1 MVIQGQRK
9 LDELQRKAVHPVI
22 VCFLYRLGHIEEC
35 ASQKTGEREF
45 TMRLKL
51 LFTHLVIILA
61 VAWLPV
67 TGHAAN
73 PHYDLKVLSSAPDQV
88 TGEDVLV
95 QVLFKG
101 HPIRSEPAVQS
112 RLRQLT
118 FWLNGQPVN
127 PEIRTGRHG
136 HEVLVSGLREG
147 ENRLELHHRRQGP
160 LASVDLTAYP
170 VTGPIFSGPQQYP
183 FVCTVTTELGK
194 QPLVDTDGDTG
205 FPVLD
210 EQGSQTG
217 LSRDCSIESYV
228 SFLYRT
234 TGGSWAPLPDD
245 GSRPEDMATAELTD
259 GRIVDFIVRQERG
272 TINRFIYSFA
282 TLAEAGD
289 QPWEASTANWN
300 GRLLFHFQGG
310 VGIGHSQGSISNS
323 RALQPDTLEKG
334 YAVIYSTGTRT
345 SPHYNL
351 QVGGETALMV
361 KEHFIKRFGV
371 PDYTVAIGGSG
382 GGIQQYVYS
391 QNHPDLLDGGVPQY
405 SYPDMVTQVIHI
417 GDCELLEY
425 YMDATD
431 RGNPKWQ
438 TTSNRSWLVGL
449 NSNDQYPD
457 PFAQI
462 KQMLGYST
470 APGMTE
476 CIPAWRGLTPLVM
489 NPHFGQA
496 DNQELMQPEGVMD
509 DVRWTHYSDAK
520 NIYGVDENGDPR
532 TLFDNV
538 GVQYGLEALRE
549 GNITREEFLK
559 LNAQVGG
566 WKQPSEMVQEGFPFL
581 GSISDVLAD
590 PTAFDPWSSR
600 NMNLSPDGGA
610 TPAPRTEGD
619 LEAIRAAYN
628 SGLVFDGQLNM
639 PVIDWRHYLEEV
651 LDMHNSHQS
660 FSARQRI
667 INRMGNAGNQVIW
680 FTDARP
686 TDYSD
691 PDRPEPREEFNQTW
705 MALEV
710 LHDWI
715 TNIQQNP
722 ELGIAANRPMEARDA
737 CFNTDGTLIDI
748 GETVWNGI
756 LDDEAEGACTSRFQT
771 YTTSRM
777 EAGGPIEGSIFRCSL
792 KSVDAALS
800 DGTYGPVSFTAEEVD
815 RLNDIFPD
823 GVCDYSQPDQG
834 RPAG

>member
-1 MVIQGQRK
+1 MITISKGGR
-9 LDELQRKAVHPVI
+9 LLAAALLTTSLTG
-22 VCFLYRLGHIEEC
+22 CFDGSSSSSEDDTPSLTLN
-35 ASQKTGEREF
+35 T
-45 TMRLKL
+45 
-51 LFTHLVIILA
+51 
-61 VAWLPV
+61 
-67 TGHAAN
+67 
-73 PHYDLKVLSSAPDQV
+73 LSSDPKQV
-88 TGEDVLV
+88 SGDNVLV
-95 QVLFKG
+95 GLSGADADTFSDMDKL
-101 HPIRSEPAVQS
+101 E
-112 RLRQLT
+112 
-118 FWLNGQPVN
+118 FWLNDSKVQPTVRQGLKGT
-127 PEIRTGRHG
+127 EILVTG
-136 HEVLVSGLREG
+136 LTEG
-147 ENRLELHHRRQGP
+147 DQRLELHHVDHGP
-160 LASVDLTAYP
+160 LDALDLTVHP

-183 FVCTVTTELGK
+183 FVCTVTTELNK
-194 QPLVDTDGDTG
+194 QPLVDTNGDTG

-210 EQGSQTG
+210 DQSNQIG
-217 LSRDCSIESYV
+217 LSRDCSIEPYV
-228 SFLYRT
+228 TFVYRT
-234 TGGSWAPLPDD
+234 TGEDWAPLPDD
-245 GSRPEDMATAELTD
+245 GTQPADMATTELTD

-289 QPWEASTANWN
+289 EAWDASTTNWN

-310 VGIGHSQGSISNS
+310 VGIGHSQGGISNS
-323 RALQPDTLEKG
+323 RALQPDTLQKG

-361 KEHFIKRFGV
+361 KEHFVKRFGV

-405 SYPDMVTQVIHI
+405 SYPDMVTQTIHI

-431 RGNPKWQ
+431 RDNTKWQ
-438 TTSNRSWLVGL
+438 TTANRSLLVGL

-457 PFAQI
+457 PFAGA

-489 NPHFGQA
+489 NPMFGRA
-496 DNQELMQPEGVMD
+496 DNQELMQPDGVMD
-509 DVRWTHYSDAK
+509 DVRWTHYDDLR
-520 NIYGVDENGDPR
+520 NIYGVDENGEPR

-538 GVQYGLEALRE
+538 GVQYGLKAMVE
-549 GNITREEFLK
+549 GNITRAEFLK

-566 WKQPSEMVQEGFPFL
+566 WKQPSEMEQEGFPFL
-581 GSISDVLAD
+581 GTQEQVLAGQIR
-590 PTAFDPWSSR
+590 FDPWSSA
-600 NMNLSPDGGA
+600 NMNLSPDDGV
-610 TPAPRTEGD
+610 TVAPRTEGD
-619 LEAIRAAYN
+619 IEAIQAAYN
-628 SGLVFDGQLNM
+628 VGLVFDGQLNM

-660 FSARQRI
+660 FSVRQRI
-667 INRMGNAGNQVIW
+667 INRMGDAGNQVIW
-680 FTDARP
+680 FTDTRP
-686 TDYSD
+686 TNYSD
-691 PDRPEPREEFNQTW
+691 PDEPEPREESNQTW

-715 TNIQQNP
+715 KNIQQNP
-722 ELGIAANRPMEARDA
+722 AMSITENRPDGAVDA
-737 CFNTDGTLIDI
+737 CFNTDGSLIEE
-748 GETVWNGI
+748 GENVWNGI
-756 LDDEAEGACTSRFQT
+756 LDNGADGTCTEEFET

-777 EAGGPIEGSIFRCSL
+777 VAGGPIEGSIFKCSL
-792 KSVDAALS
+792 KTVATALG
-800 DGTYGPVSFTAEEVD
+800 DGTYGEASFTEQED
-815 RLNDIFPD
+815 TRLNEIFPD

>member
-1 MVIQGQRK
+1 M
-9 LDELQRKAVHPVI
+9 L
-22 VCFLYRLGHIEEC
+22 
-35 ASQKTGEREF
+35 S
-45 TMRLKL
+45 KL
-51 LFTHLVIILA
+51 LCQFLIILLA
-61 VAWLPV
+61 VVGLAA

-88 TGEDVLV
+88 SGDDALV
-95 QVLFKG
+95 QVLFKDR
-101 HPIRSEPAVQS
+101 PIKSGPALKS

-118 FWLNGQPVN
+118 FWLNGQPVE
-127 PEIRTGRHG
+127 PEIRAGRDG
-136 HEVLVSGLREG
+136 HEVLVSGLQQG

-160 LASVDLTAYP
+160 LASVTLTAHP

-194 QPLVDTDGDTG
+194 QPLVDTVGDTG

-210 EQGSQTG
+210 EQGNQVG
-217 LSRDCSIESYV
+217 LSRDCSIEPYV
-228 SFLYRT
+228 TFVYRT
-234 TGGSWAPLPDD
+234 TSGSWASLPVD
-245 GSRPEDMATAELTD
+245 GSHPDDMATTELTD
-259 GRIVDFIVRQERG
+259 GRTVDFIVRQERG

-289 QPWEASTANWN
+289 EPWQASTSNWN
-300 GRLLFHFQGG
+300 RRLLFHFQGG
-310 VGIGHSQGSISNS
+310 VAIGHSQGDISNS
-323 RALQPDTLEKG
+323 RALQLETLQQG

-345 SPHYNL
+345 STHYNL

-361 KEHFIKRFGV
+361 KEHFVKRFGV

-405 SYPDMVTQVIHI
+405 SYPDMVTQTIHI

-431 RGNPKWQ
+431 RDNPKWQ
-438 TTSNRSWLVGL
+438 TTANRSWLVGL
-449 NSNDQYPD
+449 NSNDRYPD
-457 PFAQI
+457 PFAAA
-462 KQMLGYST
+462 KQLLGYST

-509 DVRWTHYSDAK
+509 DVHWTHYSDAR
-520 NIYGVDENGDPR
+520 NIYGVDENGEPR

-538 GVQYGLEALRE
+538 GVQYGLDALVE
-549 GNITREEFLK
+549 GKITSEEFIE
-559 LNAQVGG
+559 LNARVGG

-581 GSISDVLAD
+581 GSFSDVLAD

-619 LEAIRAAYN
+619 IEAIRAAYT

-667 INRMGNAGNQVIW
+667 INRMGDAGNQVIW
-680 FTDARP
+680 FTDTRP

-691 PDRPEPREEFNQTW
+691 PDEPEPREESNPTW

-722 ELGIAANRPMEARDA
+722 GLSIAANRPIEAQDA
-737 CFNTDGTLIDI
+737 CFNTDGTLIDA
-748 GETVWNGI
+748 GEEVWNGI
-756 LDDEAEGACTSRFQT
+756 LDNEAAGACTSRFQT

-777 EAGGPIEGSIFRCSL
+777 EAGGSIEGSTFKCSL
-792 KSVDAALS
+792 KPVNAALS
-800 DGTYGPVSFTAEEVD
+800 DGTYGSVSFNTEEVD
-815 RLNDIFPD
+815 RLNETFPN
-823 GVCDYSQPDQG
+823 GVCDYAQPDQG
-834 RPAG
+834 RPEG

>member
-1 MVIQGQRK
+1 MPAR
-9 LDELQRKAVHPVI
+9 L
-22 VCFLYRLGHIEEC
+22 LY
-35 ASQKTGEREF
+35 
-45 TMRLKL
+45 
-51 LFTHLVIILA
+51 
-61 VAWLPV
+61 LPV
-67 TGHAAN
+67 VFFIALLALPYQALAEN
-73 PHYDLKVLSSAPDQV
+73 PHYSLEILSSEPDQV
-88 TGEDVLV
+88 SGDDVLV
-95 QVLFKG
+95 QVQFKDRA
-101 HPIRSEPAVQS
+101 IKSKPARAS
-112 RLRQLT
+112 SLRHLE
-118 FWLNGQPVN
+118 FWLNGQPIE
-127 PEIRTGRHG
+127 PEIRYGRAG
-136 HEVLVSGLREG
+136 HEVLVSGLTLG
-147 ENRLELHHRRQGP
+147 PNRLELHHRRQGP
-160 LASVDLTAYP
+160 LASLELVSHP
-170 VTGPIFSGPQQYP
+170 ITGPIFSGPQQYP

-205 FPVLD
+205 FPVMD
-210 EQGSQTG
+210 DQGNQIG
-217 LSRDCSIESYV
+217 LSRDCSIEPYV
-228 SFLYRT
+228 TFVYRT
-234 TGGSWAPLPDD
+234 TDGNWAPLPGD
-245 GSRPEDMATAELTD
+245 GSRPADMATTELTD
-259 GRIVDFIVRQERG
+259 GRTVDFIVRQERG

-282 TLAEAGD
+282 TLAEQGD
-289 QPWEASTANWN
+289 EPWEASTNNWN

-310 VGIGHSQGSISNS
+310 VGIGHSQGRISNG
-323 RALQPDTLEKG
+323 RALQPDTLQKG

-405 SYPDMVTQVIHI
+405 SYPDMVTQTIHI

-431 RGNPKWQ
+431 RSNTRWQ
-438 TTSNRSWLVGL
+438 TTANRSLLVGL
-449 NSNDQYPD
+449 NSTARYPD
-457 PFAQI
+457 PFAGL

-476 CIPAWRGLTPLVM
+476 CVPAWRGLTPLVM
-489 NPHFGQA
+489 NPLYGRA
-496 DNQELMQPEGVMD
+496 RNQELMQPDGVMD

-520 NIYGVDENGDPR
+520 NIYGVDENGEPR

-538 GVQYGLEALRE
+538 GVQYGLRALVE
-549 GNITREEFLK
+549 GNITKEEFLK

-581 GSISDVLAD
+581 GSLSDVLAD
-590 PTAFDPWSSR
+590 PSFFDPWSSR
-600 NMNLSPDGGA
+600 NMNLSPDGGT

-619 LEAIRAAYN
+619 LLAIQAAYT

-667 INRMGNAGNQVIW
+667 INRMGDAGNQVIW

-691 PDRPEPREEFNQTW
+691 PDEPEPREEYNQTW

-710 LHDWI
+710 LHEWI

-722 ELGIAANRPMEARDA
+722 ELGIAGNRPTEAVDA
-737 CFNTDGTLIDI
+737 CFNTDGSLIDA
-748 GETVWNGI
+748 GEGVWNGI
-756 LDDEAEGACTSRFQT
+756 LDDGAEGACTRKFQT
-771 YTTSRM
+771 YTTSRI
-777 EAGGPIEGSIFRCSL
+777 EAGGPIEGSIFKCSL
-792 KSVDAALS
+792 KPVAAALA
-800 DGTYGPVSFTAEEVD
+800 DGTYGHTSFTEQEVG
-815 RLNDIFPD
+815 RLNEIFPD